1 MIQNAMVHKCIFY
14 SQQSIENVS
23 DAFRLVSKKLGQV
36 QEENEWYWPRFSNMI
51 GFKKSIS
58 ERQGFS
64 RL

>member
-23 DAFRLVSKKLGQV
+23 DVFRLVSKKLGQV
-36 QEENEWYWPRFSNMI
+36 QEENERYWPRFNNMI
-51 GFKKSIS
+51 RFKRSIS

>member
-23 DAFRLVSKKLGQV
+23 DVFRRVLKKLGGV
-36 QEENEWYWPRFSNMI
+36 QEENERYWPRFSNMI
-51 GFKKSIS
+51 KKSIS